1 MIRSMTGY
9 GRGENTLYNRKFSVE
24 IKSVN
29 HRYSD
34 LTIKLPRLMNPYED
48 RVRKKAAAEVL
59 RGKADIYILFETL
72 AGDDVKISLNTAMA
86 DAYVGKLREIQER
99 YGLDGNIPVGLISG
113 FQDVVSVE
121 RISAGDEEILSQMWE
136 ALEPAL
142 DAALS
147 MHGAMRAKEGQALKS
162 DILEKRGTVS
172 GLLQKV
178 KARAPYV
185 AAEAGEKLRARL
197 AEALGEPGL
206 DPNRLAQEIALL
218 ADRACIDEEMT
229 RLESH
234 LAQLGDILNETDP
247 VGRKL
252 DFLVQEMNR
261 EVNTIG
267 SKANDLEITK
277 IVVDMKSEVEKIREQ
292 VQNFE

>member
-34 LTIKLPRLMNPYED
+34 ITVKLPRLMNPFED
-48 RVRKKAAAEVL
+48 KVRKKAAAGIL
-59 RGKADIYILFETL
+59 RGKADVFILYEAL
-72 AGDDVKISLNTAMA
+72 AGDDVKIGLNAGLA
-86 DAYVGKLREIQER
+86 DAYAERLREIRER
-99 YGLDGNIPVGLISG
+99 YSPGAEIPVGLIAA
-113 FQDVVSVE
+113 FPDVITVE
-121 RISAGDEEILSQMWE
+121 RASAGDEDLISRMWE

-142 DAALS
+142 DAALAE
-147 MHGAMRAKEGQALKS
+147 HGAMRAREGEALKA
-162 DILEKRGTVS
+162 DILEKRRTVAA
-172 GLLQKV
+172 LLEKV
-178 KARAPYV
+178 RARAPLV
-185 AAEAGEKLRARL
+185 ADESGEKLRARL
-197 AEALGEPGL
+197 AEALGEPGV
-206 DPNRLAQEIALL
+206 DQNRLVTEITLM
-218 ADRACIDEEMT
+218 ADRACVDEEIT

-234 LAQLGDILNETDP
+234 LAQLEDILGEADP

-292 VQNFE
+292 VQNIE